1 LLGIDLNLNT
11 LCFLISIDGWRE
23 RERGRARE
31 RERERITFHG
41 SYMMDGAA

>member
-1 LLGIDLNLNT
+1 M
-11 LCFLISIDGWRE
+11 DGGRE
-23 RERGRARE
+23 RE